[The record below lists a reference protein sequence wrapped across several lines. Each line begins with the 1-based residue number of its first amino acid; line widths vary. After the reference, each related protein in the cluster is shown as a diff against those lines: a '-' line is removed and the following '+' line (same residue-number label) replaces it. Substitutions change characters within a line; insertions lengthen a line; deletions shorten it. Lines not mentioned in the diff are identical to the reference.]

1 MPGRISNSYAFM
13 GSKKPLIG
21 KTIPDMFDEIAE
33 KYPDNDAIVSIHQG
47 LRYTYRELQEEVNR
61 AAKGFLGLGLKKG
74 DRLAV
79 WATNIAEWIIC
90 QFATA
95 KVGIIIVNI
104 NPAYRTHELEHALK
118 QSETM
123 ALFLI
128 DRFKTSNYVDIFY
141 QVAPEA
147 IESKPGKISCESLPY
162 LKTAVLIRG
171 DKQPGMYTWEEVLK
185 MGEEIH
191 DDVLREHQEDLDFDD
206 PINIQYTSGTTGFPK
221 GVVLTHHNILNNGYF
236 IGECMKFTD
245 QDRLCIP
252 VPFYHCFGMILSN
265 MACMTHGAT
274 MVLPAEYFDPVS
286 TLSAVEKE
294 RCTALHGVPTMF
306 IAELEHPDF
315 EKFDLSS
322 LRTGIMAG
330 SPCPTEYM
338 RKVSTLMNMKEVVI
352 TYGQTEASPGITMSS
367 TDDSLERRVST
378 VGKPMP
384 HTEVK
389 IVDPKTGKIS
399 PQGETGEI
407 CARGYPIMRCYY
419 NNPEATNKAIDK
431 EGWLHTGDLGILDD
445 EDYCKITGRL
455 KDMVIRG
462 GENIYPREIEEF
474 LYTHPEVSEVQVIG
488 VPDARFG
495 EELMAWI
502 KLKENQ
508 TLTADD
514 VKLFCEGKIAH
525 FKIPKY
531 IKFVDDFPMTVTGK
545 IQKYKMREQSIK
557 ELGLGEVAKVDTA

>member
-1 MPGRISNSYAFM
+1 MASE
-13 GSKKPLIG
+13 KPLIG

-33 KYPDNDAIVSIHQG
+33 KYPDNDAIVSIHQN
-47 LRYTYRELQEEVNR
+47 LRYTYRELQAEVNR
-61 AAKGFLGLGLKKG
+61 AAKGFHALGLKKG
-74 DRLAV
+74 DRLAI

-95 KVGIIIVNI
+95 KVGIIMVNI
-104 NPAYRTHELEHALK
+104 NPAYRTHELLYALK
-118 QSETM
+118 QSETE

-128 DRFKTSNYVDIFY
+128 DRFKTSDYVGMFLEIC
-141 QVAPEA
+141 PEA
-147 IESKPGKISCESLPY
+147 ALSKPGKISCESLPY

-171 DKQPGMYTWEEVLK
+171 ERQPGMFTWEEVLK
-185 MGEEIH
+185 MGDEVH
-191 DDVLREHQEDLDFDD
+191 DDVLRAEQESLDFDD

-252 VPFYHCFGMILSN
+252 VPFYHCFGMVLSN

-286 TLSAVEKE
+286 TLAAVEGE

-306 IAELEHPDF
+306 VAELEHPDF
-315 EKFDLSS
+315 DKYDLSS

-338 RKVSTLMNMKEVVI
+338 KKVSTLMNMREVVI

-367 TDDSLERRVST
+367 TSDSLDRRVST

-384 HTEVK
+384 FTEVK
-389 IVDPKTGKIS
+389 ITDPKTGKIM
-399 PQGETGEI
+399 PRGETGEI

-419 NNPEATNKAIDK
+419 NNPGATEKAIDK

-474 LYTHPEVSEVQVIG
+474 LYTHPDISDVQVIG
-488 VPDARFG
+488 VPDARYG
-495 EELMAWI
+495 EELMP
-502 KLKENQ
+502 
-508 TLTADD
+508 
-514 VKLFCEGKIAH
+514 G
-525 FKIPKY
+525 
-531 IKFVDDFPMTVTGK
+531 
-545 IQKYKMREQSIK
+545 SS
-557 ELGLGEVAKVDTA
+557 